1 MLARVGVAAAV
12 IWITLAGYFLFP
24 GHTYLYSDTQ
34 IYLPILERYWDG
46 SVFTRE
52 LLAQRPHVAFTIYDE
67 AALVLRRVTGLD
79 FQGVLVLQQ
88 LVFRALGTFGV
99 FLIAASLG
107 LSRPMALLAAA
118 VFSLGATIA
127 GPAVLTVEY
136 EPVPR
141 GFAVPLLLLAVGFV
155 AQGRDLAAGLAAS
168 LAFLYHA
175 PTTIPFW
182 LVYFCLALWPTR
194 PAIMTRHILG
204 LGPLLLAVLSMLIL
218 SRIQPGVA
226 EPQPFFGTI
235 EPALERLQRLR
246 APYNWIAMWDP
257 YWYRHYTF
265 LWLVS
270 LAAFWRLRKLAPED
284 LKFFLAGM
292 PLWGILSIPLSYVL
306 LDRMKWVLV
315 PQIQPARAV
324 LFVTAFAVILGAA
337 AGLRAAGARRFWE
350 AAAWLIVAF
359 AVPAS
364 PRVLQVLLPD
374 LTSPLVR
381 RRLAV
386 VAGLAAVFALAAW
399 AESARKRWRA
409 AALMLALLLPFPM
422 LPHGARVRNY
432 PHLDSPELDELAQW
446 ARQATPK
453 EAVFHFPD
461 AGKELYPG
469 IFRAKSLRAVYV
481 DWKAGGQINFLPRLG
496 FEWWRR
502 WQLAGAGGLDATAPA
517 RYREL
522 GIDYVVVRTPRRIP
536 GCEPVFSNARFT
548 ACRARNGAQAGTAGM
563 PSPVAGRGDMTAEGQ

>member
-1 MLARVGVAAAV
+1 MRARVGVAAA
-12 IWITLAGYFLFP
+12 IITITLAGYFLFP

-52 LLAQRPHVAFTIYDE
+52 PLAQRPHVAFTIYDE
-67 AALVLRRVTGLD
+67 AALLLRRLTGLD
-79 FQGVLVLQQ
+79 FHGVLVLQQ
-88 LVFRALGTFGV
+88 LVFRALGTLGV

-107 LSRPMALLAAA
+107 LSRPMALLAAT

-155 AQGRDLAAGLAAS
+155 AQGRDLAAGLTAS

-204 LGPLLLAVLSMLIL
+204 LAPLMFAVLSMMIL
-218 SRIQPGVA
+218 SRIQPGVT

-235 EPALERLQRLR
+235 EPALEQLQRLR
-246 APYNWIAMWDP
+246 APYNWISMWDP

-270 LAAFWRLRKLAPED
+270 LGAFWRLRKLAPED
-284 LKFFLAGM
+284 LKFFLVGM

-306 LDRMKWVLV
+306 LDRMKWVLI

-337 AGLRAAGARRFWE
+337 AGLRAAGAGRFWE

-364 PRVLQVLLPD
+364 PRVLELLLPD
-374 LTSPLVR
+374 LTSTLVR

-386 VAGLAAVFALAAW
+386 VAALAAVFILAAW
-399 AESARKRWRA
+399 AESARKRWRG
-409 AALMLALLLPFPM
+409 AALLLALLLPFPM
-422 LPHGARVRNY
+422 LPHGAGVRNY
-432 PHLDSPELDELAQW
+432 PHLDSPELDELARW

-453 EAVFHFPD
+453 EAVFLFPD

-481 DWKAGGQINFLPRLG
+481 DWKAGGQINFLPKLG

-502 WQLAGAGGLDATAPA
+502 WQQAGAAGLDASGPE

-522 GIDYVVVRTPRRIP
+522 GIDYLVFRTPRRIP
-536 GCEPVFSNARFT
+536 GCEPVFTNARFSV
-548 ACRARNGAQAGTAGM
+548 CRLGNAAQAGGAGM
-563 PSPVAGRGDMTAEGQ
+563 PRPVAGRGDMTADGQ